1 MDEVL
6 VVKELEEVRLLCC
19 TFVVA
24 KGECFLHVFDT
35 FFFADLC

>member
-1 MDEVL
+1 MVDVVVDE
-6 VVKELEEVRLLCC
+6 ELEEVRLLCC

-24 KGECFLHVFDT
+24 KGECFLHVFDS